1 MWNPLRAS
9 GMNMDI
15 KGPVLRAVAV
25 LGVMVIASS
34 AVGAPIGAVEQDV
47 LELINQQRV
56 AAGCGPLV
64 AQDQLTAAAR
74 GHSNAMA
81 FENFFSHS
89 GKRGSSMPRRVK
101 AQGYTGRFL
110 AENIAA
116 GQSSATNVV
125 STWMRSAG
133 HRRNIL
139 NCRYTETGI
148 ALTYQA
154 NDAPIKGS
162 RYGLHYYWVQVF
174 GRP

>member
-1 MWNPLRAS
+1 MK
-9 GMNMDI
+9 MDL
-15 KGPVLRAVAV
+15 KRSLLRAVAM
-25 LGVMVIASS
+25 LGVMLMASIALG
-34 AVGAPIGAVEQDV
+34 APVGAAEKEV
-47 LELINQQRV
+47 LDLINQQR
-56 AAGCGPLV
+56 ATAGCGPLAMQV
-64 AQDQLTAAAR
+64 QLTAAAR
-74 GHSNAMA
+74 GHSDAMA
-81 FENFFSHS
+81 VQNFFSHN
-89 GKRGSSMPRRVK
+89 GKRGSTMPRRVK
-101 AQGYTGRFL
+101 AQGYAGRFL

-116 GQSSATNVV
+116 GQSSAGNVV
-125 STWMRSAG
+125 TTWMQSAG

>member
-1 MWNPLRAS
+1 MWNPFCAS
-9 GMNMDI
+9 GMNLGI
-15 KGPVLRAVAV
+15 KRPVLRAVAV

-34 AVGAPIGAVEQDV
+34 ATSAPIGAVEQEV
-47 LELINQQRV
+47 LDLVNQQRV

-64 AQDQLTAAAR
+64 AQDQLAAAAH
-74 GHSNAMA
+74 GHSDAMA
-81 FENFFSHS
+81 FQNFFSHT
-89 GKRGSSMPRRVK
+89 GKRGMTMSRRVK
-101 AQGYTGRFL
+101 AQGYAGRLL

-116 GQSSATNVV
+116 GQSSAREVV
-125 STWMRSAG
+125 TTWMHSAG

-162 RYGLHYYWVQVF
+162 GYGLHYYWVQVF